1 MALKIAVLS
10 QKGGT
15 GKTTAVRHLT
25 EAFRD
30 AGLRVLAID
39 LDPQGNLSDY
49 FNIDPEADPTIGDV
63 LGGRATMAEAIHDDV
78 VPASRPDHIADVSP
92 LEPALRRDAPLLGTS
107 ASVTDKGLEQIHPVH
122 VEAQLPGQR

>member
-1 MALKIAVLS
+1 MALTIAVLS

-39 LDPQGNLSDY
+39 PDSRV
-49 FNIDPEADPTIGDV
+49 PERRAV
-63 LGGRATMAEAIHDDV
+63 LTPFEG
-78 VPASRPDHIADVSP
+78 
-92 LEPALRRDAPLLGTS
+92 
-107 ASVTDKGLEQIHPVH
+107 
-122 VEAQLPGQR
+122 